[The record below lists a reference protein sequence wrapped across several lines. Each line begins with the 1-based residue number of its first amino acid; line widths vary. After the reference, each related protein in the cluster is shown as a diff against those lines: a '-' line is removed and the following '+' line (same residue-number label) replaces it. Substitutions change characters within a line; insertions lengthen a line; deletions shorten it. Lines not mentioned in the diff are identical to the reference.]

1 MGKTSAQRGE
11 TDTGLLP
18 QQTHWGLCEL
28 GRQGRKWRR
37 LPRTPSSVSASTGQ
51 ARPLKTHWRQGRKR
65 KWPRARC
72 QQVGK
77 KLLAQKQTDF
87 GSSRDVRATEPIS
100 VRTSLRSYKH
110 WLLEECPLHHHQM
123 RLLCLPHPGLRAE
136 PPQAQSCCWP
146 RLPTSHS
153 LCLSGL

>member
-1 MGKTSAQRGE
+1 MKPLSQTSTISRDLHPGLALTGSLSKNSFSLLAAHPFMGKTSAQRGE

-18 QQTHWGLCEL
+18 PQTHWGLCEL

-51 ARPLKTHWRQGRKR
+51 AAQDTLAAGTEAEGPW
-65 KWPRARC
+65 ARC
-72 QQVGK
+72 QRVGK

-100 VRTSLRSYKH
+100 VRTSLRSYKP
-110 WLLEECPLHHHQM
+110 WLVEERPLHHH
-123 RLLCLPHPGLRAE
+123 
-136 PPQAQSCCWP
+136 
-146 RLPTSHS
+146 
-153 LCLSGL
+153 